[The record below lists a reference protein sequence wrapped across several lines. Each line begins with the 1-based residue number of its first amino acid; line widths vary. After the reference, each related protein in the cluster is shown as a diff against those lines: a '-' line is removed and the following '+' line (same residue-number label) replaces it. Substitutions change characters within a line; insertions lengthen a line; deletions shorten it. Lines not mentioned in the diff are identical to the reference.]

1 MIRRSLHLALF
12 AVLIGLCA
20 APARGA
26 APGTVSGIV
35 HDSAGTPQIGAVVE
49 LLRTD
54 LSIVA
59 TVYTN
64 SKGAFSFGGV
74 APGRYAVKA
83 MGASFLPSLRENVR
97 VRSSAVVNLTL
108 NTLYE
113 VMQWLPAERRDA
125 STAQDDWKWTLRSA
139 ANRPLLRW
147 LEDGPLVV
155 ASDGPNK
162 QPKLKA
168 RLVAMGKEGTFGE
181 NGERIRLEMQE
192 TPSDS
197 RELLASVEFEPGTD
211 GDLESM
217 LGFRQDLG
225 YAGAVQSVAAIAIHP
240 EVKSGAGEGL
250 DEAVIRSEENL
261 NLGDE
266 FEGEVG
272 TSQVLAR
279 FANGSANTV
288 MTALPFFSMGW
299 KDGDDTISY
308 RMATGVPSASTQ
320 SDTHAGAWIPSLS
333 VRDGKLKLERG
344 LHQEIGWQRKG
355 DSASYAVALY
365 RDRLNDPVLQ
375 ASTALTGSAATFG
388 NGALY
393 DASSGLVRIAGA
405 GYTSMGVIAS
415 AERRLPY
422 GNTVRVSYANG
433 TALTLSPVQGAQTL
447 SEVVAA
453 ARPHRTQMYS
463 ISLSGTLEGTGTRWH
478 ASYRW
483 QPEDTLTRVAT
494 YAAADAEPYL
504 GVHLRQ
510 PMHRVHD
517 GVKTVDATLDMRNAL
532 AEGAH
537 RFVLTDGTLLVFA
550 QDQRSISA
558 GLAFTF

>member
-1 MIRRSLHLALF
+1 M
-12 AVLIGLCA
+12 LIGLGA
-20 APARGA
+20 APTRGA

-35 HDSAGTPQIGAVVE
+35 CNSTGTPQIGAVVE
-49 LLRTD
+49 LLRSD
-54 LSIVA
+54 LTIVA

-64 SKGAFSFGGV
+64 SEGSFAFGGV

-83 MGASFLPSLRENVR
+83 MGTSFLPSLRENVR

-108 NTLYE
+108 NTLYD

-125 STAQDDWKWTLRSA
+125 STQQDDWKWTLRSA

-181 NGERIRLEMQE
+181 NGERIQIEMQS
-192 TPSDS
+192 TPSED
-197 RELLASVEFEPGTD
+197 RELLASVDFEPGTD
-211 GDLESM
+211 GEKESM

-240 EVKSGAGEGL
+240 EIQDGAGEGL
-250 DEAVIRSEENL
+250 AEATVRSWQNL

-272 TSQVLAR
+272 ISQVMAR
-279 FANGSANTV
+279 FDNGHANTV
-288 MTALPFFSMGW
+288 MAALPFVSFGW
-299 KDGDDTISY
+299 RDGNDTFTY
-308 RMATGVPSASTQ
+308 GMATGVPAASSQ
-320 SDTHAGAWIPSLS
+320 GDTHAGAWMPSVS
-333 VRDGKLKLERG
+333 VRDGKLMLERG

-355 DSASYAVALY
+355 DTATYSVALY
-365 RDRLNDPVLQ
+365 RDRLDHPVLQ
-375 ASTALTGSAATFG
+375 ASTVLPG
-388 NGALY
+388 NASSLGDDALY
-393 DASSGLVRIAGA
+393 DTSSRLVRTAA
-405 GYTSMGVIAS
+405 ARYNSMGVVAS
-415 AERRLPY
+415 AEHRLPF
-422 GNTVRVSYANG
+422 GNMLRVSYANG
-433 TALTLSPVQGAQTL
+433 SALALRPVQGAHTL
-447 SEVVAA
+447 SEVVSA
-453 ARPHRTQMYS
+453 ARPRRTQTYS
-463 ISLSGTLEGTGTRWH
+463 ISLSGTLDGTGTRWH

-494 YAAADAEPYL
+494 YAATDADPYL
-504 GVHLRQ
+504 SVHLRQ

-517 GVKTVDATLDMRNAL
+517 GVRTVDATLDMHNAL

-537 RFVLTDGTLLVFA
+537 RFVLSDGTLLIFA
-550 QDQRSISA
+550 QDPRSLSA